1 MIFIYLRLPYRRQ
14 LRAIEPETLSL
25 VDGAVDSISLQFNAR
40 VRKTDLRT
48 LLSFDEAEGCAAL
61 RASEAL
67 RRLAETLAE
76 LALRLHGYTILLD
89 RSEHDATD
97 VLEDF
102 DRHWLRLPDDGVW
115 ARSEGLPYFN
125 AFIRGGAREND
136 LVKIEGFSLS
146 DPLLPPSWKAPE
158 ADPSLVDEAASILE
172 AMRRERAGAEILLVI
187 GPEEA
192 AKGLAEAAID
202 RLSSEDSPIL
212 RGGAGGEAT
221 PLAPFFAFPAP
232 VPEDSGDAAEAA
244 RSVAV
249 GLCRQRHEP
258 ALLEA
263 YASHLR
269 TCVGIWDRGEGKG
282 PGWIVF
288 DNFDKFSSEAL
299 SVLSSMLRRR
309 EENRASN
316 APLFVAWGNQ
326 VPKNLPD
333 GLLRILHVGSLGSK
347 SLAESAKA
355 GAEAIGRPS
364 LGPSLASAARGQ
376 IFRLRL
382 VLRLA
387 WRGVPETEE
396 RPAWDGV
403 DTEDLIA
410 LAMEGIPA
418 EFGGWLR
425 ALCLSEDILDD
436 AAFDEFL
443 SKAGYSR
450 GIRPRISSAMAHLG
464 FVVDAKRPRVAR
476 RDLRDWIDL
485 RLGKFDKIDRGFAAE
500 LSGLYARKR
509 VAPSLALYSRLVQA
523 DPAARMRTAFF
534 LDALAADMT
543 QGPSMKE
550 EKFTAADSAFELCVP
565 LFRSWTGSSGEE
577 AAKCLEAFSA
587 ASTGASPASL
597 DAAMLSFARAIDAF
611 CRATVKTDASPI
623 RNAVIRFHEFG
634 ALRAEAKAHRLLGL
648 AALTGGQIA
657 EAADYLGNADELASS
672 IPDGMESFLSSLA
685 AAGALFTLGDI
696 TRAGLRI
703 EKAEEAARASFRPDW
718 ALGSAFAAARLDFE
732 LGRYGAAAGTFE
744 GIARKAEELGDAEAG
759 KRAKIWAARA
769 ASWSGMSTRS
779 RAVLA
784 SSPEDPEASWFLAE
798 IASWEGDWRQAAVL
812 ADRARTT
819 LVTRSWRPI
828 DAISWKSG
836 FDLLEGP
843 CLGSW
848 PSETYL
854 EDQIGAFAT
863 YAHAMAERDPARIV
877 ELADRSRDGRLA
889 PIHHPQGH
897 LFDWYAYV
905 ASGMLETP
913 PIDPGT
919 LLSRAWKSL
928 QTRTLRIEESSLK
941 TQFLEGNRWNREI
954 VAAARA
960 RRLI

>member
-14 LRAIEPETLSL
+14 LRAIDPETLSL
-25 VDGAVDSISLQFNAR
+25 VDGAVDSISLLFNAR
-40 VRKTDLRT
+40 IRKRDLRT
-48 LLSFDEAEGCAAL
+48 LLSFDDDEGCVAL

-67 RRLAETLAE
+67 RCLAERLGE

-89 RSEHDATD
+89 RSEEDATD
-97 VLEDF
+97 VLDGF

-115 ARSEGLPYFN
+115 AGSEGFAFLG
-125 AFIRGGAREND
+125 AFIRGSREKD

-146 DPLLPPSWKAPE
+146 EPLLPPAWKAPE
-158 ADPSLVDEAASILE
+158 PDSSLVDEAVSILS
-172 AMRRERAGAEILLVI
+172 AMRHARAGAEILLVI
-187 GPEEA
+187 GPEES
-192 AKGLAEAAID
+192 AKGLVDAAIE
-202 RLSSEDSPIL
+202 RLSPGEISIL
-212 RGGAGGEAT
+212 HGGAGGDAT

-232 VPEDSGDAAEAA
+232 AAENPGEAAKAA

-282 PGWIVF
+282 PRWIVF
-288 DNFDKFSSEAL
+288 DNFEKFSSEAL
-299 SVLSSMLRRR
+299 SVLSSMLIHR
-309 EENRASN
+309 EGNRAPN
-316 APLFVAWGNQ
+316 APLFVAWGRE

-333 GLLRILHVGSLGSK
+333 GLLRILHVGALGPK
-347 SLAESAKA
+347 SVAESALEGA
-355 GAEAIGRPS
+355 GAIGRPS
-364 LGPSLASAARGQ
+364 LGPSLASAAQGQ
-376 IFRLRL
+376 IFRLRPA
-382 VLRLA
+382 LRLA
-387 WRGVPETEE
+387 SAGGPQAEE
-396 RPAWDGV
+396 RRGWDGIN
-403 DTEDLIA
+403 TEDLIA
-410 LAMEGIPA
+410 LAFEGLPS

-425 ALCLSEDILDD
+425 ALSLSEDILDD
-436 AAFDEFL
+436 DAFDELL
-443 SKAGYSR
+443 SKAGYSA
-450 GIRPRISSAMAHLG
+450 GIRPLIASAMAQLG
-464 FVVDAKRPRVAR
+464 FVDDAKRPRVAR
-476 RDLRDWIDL
+476 RDLRDWIASRQGD
-485 RLGKFDKIDRGFAAE
+485 FDSIDRGFAAE
-500 LSGLYARKR
+500 LSSLFERKR
-509 VAPSLALYSRLVQA
+509 VTPSLALYRRLVQA
-523 DPAARMRTAFF
+523 DPAARARTAFF

-543 QGPSMKE
+543 QGPSIRE
-550 EKFTAADSAFELCVP
+550 ENLTAPDSTFELCVP
-565 LFRSWTGSSGEE
+565 LFRSWTGFSGEE

-597 DAAMLSFARAIDAF
+597 DGAMLSFARSIDAF
-611 CRATVKTDASPI
+611 CRAATKTDASPI

-672 IPDGMESFLSSLA
+672 IPDDMESFLSSLA

-696 TRAGLRI
+696 KRAGLRI
-703 EKAEEAARASFRPDW
+703 ERAEEAARASFRPDW

-744 GIARKAEELGDAEAG
+744 GIARKSEELGDAEASE
-759 KRAKIWAARA
+759 RAKIWAARA

-784 SSPEDPEASWFLAE
+784 LSPDDPEASWFLAE
-798 IASWEGDWRQAAVL
+798 IASWEGDWKQAAIL
-812 ADRARTT
+812 ADRARAT
-819 LVTRSWRPI
+819 LVPRVWRPI

-843 CLGSW
+843 CLGCW
-848 PSETYL
+848 PSNSYL

-877 ELADRSRDGRLA
+877 ELAERSRDGRLA

-928 QTRTLRIEESSLK
+928 QTRTLRIEEATLK